1 MTRTPAGLRRLLAL
15 AAAAVT
21 VTTLAACGTTENA
34 TGSDPTAAGSTS
46 SGPITVTDD
55 RGETVTLD
63 APATKVVSLEWG
75 TTEQVVALGVM
86 PVGVADVKGYGNWV
100 TAAELDDSVTDVGT
114 RGEPSL
120 DAIGGLAPDLIVAVT
135 DTAGTTLDQLEQL
148 APVIVVAGNDPTD
161 PIGHM
166 EDTTR
171 MIATALGKDAEADQL
186 MDTFQTS
193 IDTAKSSLADA
204 GLDGAP
210 VTVSDGYQEGSAV
223 SLRIFTETSYWGG
236 LLTAMGV
243 TPTWSAEG
251 DEVYGL
257 AQTDVE
263 GLTALTDPDLRFLYI
278 ANDQDG
284 GDVYTGALADNPVW
298 KGLPFVEAGNV
309 ARIPD
314 GTWSFGGP
322 LSGAQFAERATSLLT
337 ASA

>member
-1 MTRTPAGLRRLLAL
+1 MTRTTTRRRRLLVL

-21 VTTLAACGTTENA
+21 AGTLAACGTTEEA
-34 TGSDPTAAGSTS
+34 TDAASTAGGASA
-46 SGPITVTDD
+46 GPITVTDG

-63 APATKVVSLEWG
+63 APATRVVSLEWG
-75 TTEQVVALGVM
+75 TTEQVVSLGVM

-100 TAAELDDSVTDVGT
+100 TAADLDADVTDVGT

-120 DAIGGLAPDLIVAVT
+120 DAIGGLSPDLIVAVT
-135 DTAGTTLDQLEQL
+135 DTAGTTIDQLEKL
-148 APVIVVAGNDPTD
+148 APVIVVKGNDPAD

-171 MIATALGKDAEADQL
+171 LIATALGKNAEADRL
-186 MDTFQTS
+186 MTS
-193 IDTAKSSLADA
+193 FRSALDTAKAAITAA
-204 GLDGAP
+204 GLAGVP

-223 SLRIFTETSYWGG
+223 SLRIFTTTSYWGG

-243 TPTWSAEG
+243 TPTWAADG

-263 GLTALTDPDLRFLYI
+263 GLTALTDPDLRFLYV

-298 KGLPFVEAGNV
+298 KGLPFVAAGNV
-309 ARIPD
+309 ARLPD

-322 LSGAQFAERATSLLT
+322 LSGAQFAERATTLLT